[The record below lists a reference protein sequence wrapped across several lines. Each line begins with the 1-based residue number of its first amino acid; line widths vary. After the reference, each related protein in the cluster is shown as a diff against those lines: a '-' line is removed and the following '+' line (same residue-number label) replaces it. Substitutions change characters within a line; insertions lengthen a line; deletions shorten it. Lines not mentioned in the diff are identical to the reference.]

1 MEHIEFLKEVAQ
13 ELGQQNILN
22 SLNAIQERASQQNAN
37 LLIPLVG
44 EFSSGKTTLLNALT
58 DSKKLETATK
68 PTTATIYE
76 IHFGC
81 NKCEAN
87 VVLSDGQVAHFDDL
101 GELKNDQLSDA
112 QIVTVFDTSTK
123 VPSSTILVDTPGLS
137 SPVVK
142 HRQVLV
148 DFLPSADAILLV
160 VDINQQV
167 TRSLTDFIDMIKLSK
182 RPVYI
187 VLTKSDTKSVS
198 EIEAAKQY
206 IADNC
211 KLPVQQVVVV
221 SAANDNISELY
232 ALLETIQKS
241 KNEILAKVDGQRI
254 KDLAQILVN
263 RVDEMLTASSSDE
276 NLDMEIRRQ
285 QLDLDKIKRN
295 INKLIDSM
303 ASDICEDGTNIS
315 RRFEDSMYE
324 KLGALVAGG
333 SANVDNDALS
343 VINNTASLLLSEY
356 KNNIMG
362 ILKSKVQSAQGS
374 ESEIPVDSLMS
385 IDLSEIQISGLNY
398 NLDLNSMGHEYDG
411 MIKTGVIAVAAVA
424 TVAAAV
430 ATAGAAAAG
439 AAGTAGTAG
448 TAGAAG
454 TAGTAGTAGAAAA
467 GTVGTAGAAGTVAT
481 TVAASKAVDIVDTA
495 TDVGSIIYTRK
506 MMKRIAKTEEFAGKA
521 VDKYNKIEKADKK
534 GILSSMVGFA
544 TERLLS
550 KPQRVRAVRNY
561 VDGTLAPEFKS
572 QMENLS
578 QSVVNMVRGSLQND
592 ASEMIAQKTA
602 MLNELKEQSS
612 EHKAEFARRKETLKQ
627 YKEKLSTI

>member
-101 GELKNDQLSDA
+101 GKLKNDQLSDA

-123 VPSSTILVDTPGLS
+123 DPSSTILVDTPGLS

-221 SAANDNISELY
+221 SAVKDNMSELY

-263 RVDEMLTASSSDE
+263 RIDEMLTASSSDE

-324 KLGALVAGG
+324 KLGSLVAGG
-333 SANVDNDALS
+333 SANMDNDALS

-362 ILKSKVQSAQGS
+362 ILKSKVQSVQGS
-374 ESEIPVDSLMS
+374 ESEIPVESLMS

-411 MIKTGVIAVAAVA
+411 IIKTGVIAVAAVA

-430 ATAGAAAAG
+430 ATAGAAGAAAG

-448 TAGAAG
+448 AAAG
-454 TAGTAGTAGAAAA
+454 TA
-467 GTVGTAGAAGTVAT
+467 GTAGAAGTVAT
-481 TVAASKAVDIVDTA
+481 TVAASKAVDIIDTA

-521 VDKYNKIEKADKK
+521 VDKYNKIEKADEK

-544 TERLLS
+544 TEKLLS

-602 MLNELKEQSS
+602 MLNELKEQCS
-612 EHKAEFARRKETLKQ
+612 EHKAEYARRKETLKQ

>member
-221 SAANDNISELY
+221 SAAKDNMSELY

-276 NLDMEIRRQ
+276 NLDMEIRHQ

-295 INKLIDSM
+295 INRLIDSM
-303 ASDICEDGTNIS
+303 ASDISEDGSKIS

-333 SANVDNDALS
+333 SANMDNDALS

-374 ESEIPVDSLMS
+374 DSEIPVESLMS
-385 IDLSEIQISGLNY
+385 IDLSGIQISGLSY
-398 NLDLNSMGHEYDG
+398 DLDLNSMGHEYDG
-411 MIKTGVIAVAAVA
+411 MIKTGVIAVATVA

-430 ATAGAAAAG
+430 ATAGAAGAAAG
-439 AAGTAGTAG
+439 AAGTAA
-448 TAGAAG
+448 AAG
-454 TAGTAGTAGAAAA
+454 TA
-467 GTVGTAGAAGTVAT
+467 GTAGAAGTVAT

-521 VDKYNKIEKADKK
+521 VDKYNKIEKADEK

-578 QSVVNMVRGSLQND
+578 QSVVNMVRGGLQND

-602 MLNELKEQSS
+602 MLNELKEQCS

>member
-87 VVLSDGQVAHFDDL
+87 VVLADGQVAHFDDL

-187 VLTKSDTKSVS
+187 VLTKSDTKSLS

-206 IADNC
+206 IAENC

-221 SAANDNISELY
+221 SAAKENMSELY
-232 ALLETIQKS
+232 ALFETIQKS

-254 KDLAQILVN
+254 KDLAQILAK
-263 RVDEMLTASSSDE
+263 RIDEMLTASSSDE

-303 ASDICEDGTNIS
+303 ASDICEDGTKIS

-333 SANVDNDALS
+333 SANMDNDALS

-374 ESEIPVDSLMS
+374 DSEIPVESLMS

-411 MIKTGVIAVAAVA
+411 LIKTGVIAVAAVA

-430 ATAGAAAAG
+430 ATAGAAAG
-439 AAGTAGTAG
+439 AAGTAA
-448 TAGAAG
+448 AAG
-454 TAGTAGTAGAAAA
+454 TA
-467 GTVGTAGAAGTVAT
+467 GTAGAAGTVAT
-481 TVAASKAVDIVDTA
+481 TVAASKAVDIIDTA

-521 VDKYNKIEKADKK
+521 IDKYNKIEKADEK

-572 QMENLS
+572 QMESLS
-578 QSVVNMVRGSLQND
+578 QSVVNMVRGGLQND

-602 MLNELKEQSS
+602 MLNELKEQCSQ
-612 EHKAEFARRKETLKQ
+612 HKAEFVRRKETLKQ

>member
-221 SAANDNISELY
+221 SAAKDNMSELY

-241 KNEILAKVDGQRI
+241 KNEILSKVDGQRI
-254 KDLAQILVN
+254 KNLAQILVN

-295 INKLIDSM
+295 INRLIDSM
-303 ASDICEDGTNIS
+303 ASDISEDGSKIS

-324 KLGALVAGG
+324 KLGALVASG
-333 SANVDNDALS
+333 SANMDNDALS

-374 ESEIPVDSLMS
+374 DSEIPVESLMS
-385 IDLSEIQISGLNY
+385 IDLSGIQISGLNY

-411 MIKTGVIAVAAVA
+411 MIKTGVIAVAAIA

-430 ATAGAAAAG
+430 ATAGAAGAAAG
-439 AAGTAGTAG
+439 AAGTAA
-448 TAGAAG
+448 AAG
-454 TAGTAGTAGAAAA
+454 TA
-467 GTVGTAGAAGTVAT
+467 GTAGAAGTVAT

-495 TDVGSIIYTRK
+495 TDVGSIIYTSK

-521 VDKYNKIEKADKK
+521 VDKYNKIEKSDKK

-578 QSVVNMVRGSLQND
+578 QSVVNMVRGGLQND

-602 MLNELKEQSS
+602 MLNELKEQCS

>member
-187 VLTKSDTKSVS
+187 VLTKSDTKSLS

-221 SAANDNISELY
+221 SAAKENMSELY
-232 ALLETIQKS
+232 ALFETIQKS
-241 KNEILAKVDGQRI
+241 KNEILAKVDAQRI
-254 KDLAQILVN
+254 KDLAQILAK
-263 RVDEMLTASSSDE
+263 RIDELLTASSSDE

-324 KLGALVAGG
+324 KLGSLVAGG
-333 SANVDNDALS
+333 SANMDNDALS

-356 KNNIMG
+356 KNNIIG

-374 ESEIPVDSLMS
+374 ESEIPVESLMS

-411 MIKTGVIAVAAVA
+411 IIKTGVIAVAAVA

-430 ATAGAAAAG
+430 ATAGAAGAAAG

-448 TAGAAG
+448 AAGAAG
-454 TAGTAGTAGAAAA
+454 TAGAAS
-467 GTVGTAGAAGTVAT
+467 AAGTVAT

-578 QSVVNMVRGSLQND
+578 QSVVNMVRGGLQND

-602 MLNELKEQSS
+602 MLNELKEQCS

>member
-1 MEHIEFLKEVAQ
+1 MEHIDFLKEVAQ

-430 ATAGAAAAG
+430 ATAGAA
-439 AAGTAGTAG
+439 
-448 TAGAAG
+448 
-454 TAGTAGTAGAAAA
+454 GTAGAAAA

-534 GILSSMVGFA
+534 GILSSMVGFS

>member
-22 SLNAIQERASQQNAN
+22 SLNAIQERASQQNAS

-221 SAANDNISELY
+221 SAAKDNMSELY

-295 INKLIDSM
+295 INRLIDSM
-303 ASDICEDGTNIS
+303 ASDICEDGTKIS

-333 SANVDNDALS
+333 SANMDNDALS

-374 ESEIPVDSLMS
+374 DCEIPVESLMS
-385 IDLSEIQISGLNY
+385 IDLSGVQISGLSY
-398 NLDLNSMGHEYDG
+398 DLDLNSMGHEYDG
-411 MIKTGVIAVAAVA
+411 IIKTGVIAVADVAVA
-424 TVAAAV
+424 TVAAA
-430 ATAGAAAAG
+430 AGTAGTTG
-439 AAGTAGTAG
+439 AAGTAA
-448 TAGAAG
+448 AAG
-454 TAGTAGTAGAAAA
+454 TA
-467 GTVGTAGAAGTVAT
+467 GTAGAAGTVAT

-495 TDVGSIIYTRK
+495 TDVGSIIYARK

-521 VDKYNKIEKADKK
+521 VDKYNKIEKADEK

-578 QSVVNMVRGSLQND
+578 QSVVNMVRGGLQND

-602 MLNELKEQSS
+602 MLNELKEQCSQ
-612 EHKAEFARRKETLKQ
+612 HKAEFVRRKETLKQ

>member
-22 SLNAIQERASQQNAN
+22 GLNAIQKRASQQNAN

-221 SAANDNISELY
+221 SAAKDNISELY

-295 INKLIDSM
+295 INRLIDSM
-303 ASDICEDGTNIS
+303 ASDISEDGSKIS

-333 SANVDNDALS
+333 SANMDNDALS

-374 ESEIPVDSLMS
+374 DSEIPVESLMS
-385 IDLSEIQISGLNY
+385 IDLSGIQISGLNY
-398 NLDLNSMGHEYDG
+398 NLDLNSMGHEYDS

-430 ATAGAAAAG
+430 ATAGAAGAAAG
-439 AAGTAGTAG
+439 AAGTAG

-454 TAGTAGTAGAAAA
+454 TAAAA
-467 GTVGTAGAAGTVAT
+467 GTAGTAGAAGTVAT
-481 TVAASKAVDIVDTA
+481 TVAASKAVDIIDTA

-506 MMKRIAKTEEFAGKA
+506 MMKRIAKAEEFAGKA
-521 VDKYNKIEKADKK
+521 VDKYNKIEKADEK

-578 QSVVNMVRGSLQND
+578 QSVVNMVRGGLQND

-602 MLNELKEQSS
+602 MLNELKEQCS

>member
-87 VVLSDGQVAHFDDL
+87 VVLSDGQVTHFDDL

-148 DFLPSADAILLV
+148 DFLPSADAILLI

-221 SAANDNISELY
+221 SAAKDNMSELY

-276 NLDMEIRRQ
+276 NLDMEIRHQ

-295 INKLIDSM
+295 INRLIDSM
-303 ASDICEDGTNIS
+303 ASDICEDGTKIS

-333 SANVDNDALS
+333 SADMDNDALS
-343 VINNTASLLLSEY
+343 VINNTASLLLLEY

-374 ESEIPVDSLMS
+374 DSEIPVESLMS
-385 IDLSEIQISGLNY
+385 VDLSGIQISGLNY

-411 MIKTGVIAVAAVA
+411 IIKTGVIAVAAVAAVA

-430 ATAGAAAAG
+430 ATAGAAGAAAG

-448 TAGAAG
+448 A
-454 TAGTAGTAGAAAA
+454 AGAAAA
-467 GTVGTAGAAGTVAT
+467 GTAGTAGAAGTVAT

-602 MLNELKEQSS
+602 MLNELKEQCS

>member
-430 ATAGAAAAG
+430 ATAGAA
-439 AAGTAGTAG
+439 
-448 TAGAAG
+448 
-454 TAGTAGTAGAAAA
+454 GTAGAAAA

-534 GILSSMVGFA
+534 GILSSMVGFS

>member
-221 SAANDNISELY
+221 SAAKDNISELY

-295 INKLIDSM
+295 INRLIDSM
-303 ASDICEDGTNIS
+303 ASDISEDGSKIS

-333 SANVDNDALS
+333 SANMDNDALS

-374 ESEIPVDSLMS
+374 ESEIPVESLMS

-411 MIKTGVIAVAAVA
+411 IIKTGVIAVAAVA

-430 ATAGAAAAG
+430 ATAGATAGAAG

-448 TAGAAG
+448 AAAG
-454 TAGTAGTAGAAAA
+454 TA
-467 GTVGTAGAAGTVAT
+467 GTAGAAGTVAT
-481 TVAASKAVDIVDTA
+481 TVAASKAVDIIDTA

-521 VDKYNKIEKADKK
+521 VDKYNKIEKADEK

-578 QSVVNMVRGSLQND
+578 QSVVNMVRGGLQND

-602 MLNELKEQSS
+602 MLNELKEQCS

>member
-22 SLNAIQERASQQNAN
+22 GLNAIQKRASQQNAN

-198 EIEAAKQY
+198 EIETAKQY
-206 IADNC
+206 IANNC

-221 SAANDNISELY
+221 SAAKDNMSELY

-254 KDLAQILVN
+254 RDLAQILVN

-295 INKLIDSM
+295 INRLIDSM
-303 ASDICEDGTNIS
+303 ASDISEDGSKIS

-333 SANVDNDALS
+333 SANMDNDALS

-374 ESEIPVDSLMS
+374 DSEIPVESLMS
-385 IDLSEIQISGLNY
+385 VDLSGIQISGLNY

-430 ATAGAAAAG
+430 ATAGAAGAAAG

-448 TAGAAG
+448 AAAG
-454 TAGTAGTAGAAAA
+454 TA
-467 GTVGTAGAAGTVAT
+467 GTAGAAGTVAT
-481 TVAASKAVDIVDTA
+481 TVAASKAVDIIDTA

-506 MMKRIAKTEEFAGKA
+506 MMKRIAKAEEFAGKA
-521 VDKYNKIEKADKK
+521 VDKYNKIEKADEK

-578 QSVVNMVRGSLQND
+578 QSVVNMVRGGLQND

-602 MLNELKEQSS
+602 MLNELKEQCS

>member
-87 VVLSDGQVAHFDDL
+87 VVLSDGQVTHFDDL

-148 DFLPSADAILLV
+148 DFLPSADAILLI
-160 VDINQQV
+160 VDINQQA

-221 SAANDNISELY
+221 SAAKDNMSELY

-276 NLDMEIRRQ
+276 NLDMEIRHQ

-295 INKLIDSM
+295 INRLIDSM
-303 ASDICEDGTNIS
+303 ASDICEDGTKIS

-333 SANVDNDALS
+333 SADMDNDALS
-343 VINNTASLLLSEY
+343 VINNTASLLLLEY

-374 ESEIPVDSLMS
+374 DSEIPVESLMS
-385 IDLSEIQISGLNY
+385 VDLSGIQISGLNY

-411 MIKTGVIAVAAVA
+411 IIKTGVIAVA

-430 ATAGAAAAG
+430 ATAGAAGAAAG

-448 TAGAAG
+448 A
-454 TAGTAGTAGAAAA
+454 AGAAAA
-467 GTVGTAGAAGTVAT
+467 GTAGTAGAAGTVAT

-602 MLNELKEQSS
+602 MLNELKEQCS

>member
-254 KDLAQILVN
+254 KDFAQILVN

-324 KLGALVAGG
+324 KLGSLVAGG
-333 SANVDNDALS
+333 SANMDNDALS

-374 ESEIPVDSLMS
+374 ESEIPVESLMS

-430 ATAGAAAAG
+430 ATAGAA
-439 AAGTAGTAG
+439 
-448 TAGAAG
+448 
-454 TAGTAGTAGAAAA
+454 GTAGAAAA

-506 MMKRIAKTEEFAGKA
+506 MMKRIAKAEEFAGKA
-521 VDKYNKIEKADKK
+521 VDKYNKIEKADEK

>member
-44 EFSSGKTTLLNALT
+44 EFGSGKTTLLNALT

-430 ATAGAAAAG
+430 ATAGAA
-439 AAGTAGTAG
+439 
-448 TAGAAG
+448 
-454 TAGTAGTAGAAAA
+454 GTAGAAAA

-534 GILSSMVGFA
+534 GILSSMVGFS

>member
-13 ELGQQNILN
+13 ELDQQNILN

-221 SAANDNISELY
+221 SAAKDNISELY

-254 KDLAQILVN
+254 KDLARILVN

-295 INKLIDSM
+295 INRLIDSM
-303 ASDICEDGTNIS
+303 ASDISEDGSKIS

-333 SANVDNDALS
+333 SANMDNDALS

-374 ESEIPVDSLMS
+374 DSEIPVESLMS
-385 IDLSEIQISGLNY
+385 IDLSGIQISGLSY
-398 NLDLNSMGHEYDG
+398 DLDLNSMGHEYDG

-430 ATAGAAAAG
+430 ATAGAAAG
-439 AAGTAGTAG
+439 AAGTAA
-448 TAGAAG
+448 AAG
-454 TAGTAGTAGAAAA
+454 TA
-467 GTVGTAGAAGTVAT
+467 GTAGAAGTVAT

-521 VDKYNKIEKADKK
+521 VDKYNKIEKADEK

-578 QSVVNMVRGSLQND
+578 QSVVNMVRGGLQND

-602 MLNELKEQSS
+602 MLNELKEQCS

>member
-22 SLNAIQERASQQNAN
+22 GLNAIQKRVSQQNAN

-187 VLTKSDTKSVS
+187 VLTKSDTKSAS

-211 KLPVQQVVVV
+211 KLPVQEVVVV
-221 SAANDNISELY
+221 SAAKDNMSELY

-276 NLDMEIRRQ
+276 NLDMEIRRL

-295 INKLIDSM
+295 INRLIDSM
-303 ASDICEDGTNIS
+303 ASDICEDGTKIS

-333 SANVDNDALS
+333 SANMDNDALS

-374 ESEIPVDSLMS
+374 DSEIPVESLMS
-385 IDLSEIQISGLNY
+385 VDLSGIQISGLNY

-411 MIKTGVIAVAAVA
+411 IIKTGVIAVAAVA

-430 ATAGAAAAG
+430 ATAGAAGAAAG

-448 TAGAAG
+448 A
-454 TAGTAGTAGAAAA
+454 AGAAAA
-467 GTVGTAGAAGTVAT
+467 GTAGTAGAAGTVAT

-602 MLNELKEQSS
+602 MLNELKEQCS

>member
-221 SAANDNISELY
+221 SAAKDNISELY

-295 INKLIDSM
+295 INRLIDSM
-303 ASDICEDGTNIS
+303 ASDISEDGSKIS

-333 SANVDNDALS
+333 SANMDNDALS

-374 ESEIPVDSLMS
+374 ESEIPVESLMS

-411 MIKTGVIAVAAVA
+411 IIKTGVIAVAAVA

-430 ATAGAAAAG
+430 ATAGAAGAAAG

-448 TAGAAG
+448 AAAG
-454 TAGTAGTAGAAAA
+454 TA
-467 GTVGTAGAAGTVAT
+467 GTAGAAGTVAT
-481 TVAASKAVDIVDTA
+481 TVAASKAVDIIDTA

-521 VDKYNKIEKADKK
+521 VDKYNKIEKADEK

-578 QSVVNMVRGSLQND
+578 QSVVNMVRGGLQND

-602 MLNELKEQSS
+602 MLNELKEQCS

-627 YKEKLSTI
+627 YKEKISTI

>member
-22 SLNAIQERASQQNAN
+22 GLNAIQKRASQQNAN

-221 SAANDNISELY
+221 SAAKDNISELY

-295 INKLIDSM
+295 INRLIDSM
-303 ASDICEDGTNIS
+303 ASDISEDGSKIS

-333 SANVDNDALS
+333 SANMDNDALS

-374 ESEIPVDSLMS
+374 DSEIPVESLMS
-385 IDLSEIQISGLNY
+385 IDLSGIQISGLNY

-430 ATAGAAAAG
+430 ATAGAAGAAAG

-448 TAGAAG
+448 AAAG
-454 TAGTAGTAGAAAA
+454 TA
-467 GTVGTAGAAGTVAT
+467 GTAGAAGTVAT
-481 TVAASKAVDIVDTA
+481 TVAASKAVDIIDTA

-506 MMKRIAKTEEFAGKA
+506 MMKRIAKAEEFAGKA
-521 VDKYNKIEKADKK
+521 VDKYNKIEKADEK

-578 QSVVNMVRGSLQND
+578 QSVVNMVRGGLQND

-602 MLNELKEQSS
+602 MLNELKEQCS

>member
-206 IADNC
+206 IAENC

-295 INKLIDSM
+295 INRLIDSM
-303 ASDICEDGTNIS
+303 ASDISEDGSKIS

-333 SANVDNDALS
+333 SANMDNDALS

-374 ESEIPVDSLMS
+374 DREIPVESLMS
-385 IDLSEIQISGLNY
+385 IDLSGIQISGLSY
-398 NLDLNSMGHEYDG
+398 DLDLNSMGHEYDG

-430 ATAGAAAAG
+430 ATAGAAGAAGAAAG
-439 AAGTAGTAG
+439 AAGTAA
-448 TAGAAG
+448 AAG
-454 TAGTAGTAGAAAA
+454 TA
-467 GTVGTAGAAGTVAT
+467 GTAGAAGTVAT

-521 VDKYNKIEKADKK
+521 VDKYNKIEKADEK

-578 QSVVNMVRGSLQND
+578 QSVVNMVRGGLQND

-602 MLNELKEQSS
+602 MLNELKEQCSK
-612 EHKAEFARRKETLKQ
+612 HKAEFARRKETLKQ

>member
-87 VVLSDGQVAHFDDL
+87 VVLSDGQVTHFDDL

-148 DFLPSADAILLV
+148 DFLPSADAILLI

-221 SAANDNISELY
+221 SAAKDNMSELY

-276 NLDMEIRRQ
+276 NLDMEIRHQ

-295 INKLIDSM
+295 INRLIDSM
-303 ASDICEDGTNIS
+303 ASDICEDGTKIS

-333 SANVDNDALS
+333 SADMDNDALS
-343 VINNTASLLLSEY
+343 VINNTASLLLLEY

-362 ILKSKVQSAQGS
+362 ILKSKVQSAQGAD
-374 ESEIPVDSLMS
+374 SEIPVESLMS
-385 IDLSEIQISGLNY
+385 VDLSGIQISGLNY

-411 MIKTGVIAVAAVA
+411 IIKTGVIAVA

-430 ATAGAAAAG
+430 ATAGAAGAAAG

-448 TAGAAG
+448 A
-454 TAGTAGTAGAAAA
+454 AGAAAA
-467 GTVGTAGAAGTVAT
+467 GTAGTAGAAGTVAT

-602 MLNELKEQSS
+602 MLNELKEQCS

>member
-22 SLNAIQERASQQNAN
+22 SLNAIQERASQQNAS

-221 SAANDNISELY
+221 SAAKDNMSELY

-295 INKLIDSM
+295 INRLIDSM
-303 ASDICEDGTNIS
+303 ASDICEDGTKIS

-333 SANVDNDALS
+333 SANIDNDALS

-374 ESEIPVDSLMS
+374 DSEIPVESLMS

-430 ATAGAAAAG
+430 ATAGAAGAAAG

-454 TAGTAGTAGAAAA
+454 TAAAA
-467 GTVGTAGAAGTVAT
+467 GTAGTAGAAGTVAT
-481 TVAASKAVDIVDTA
+481 TVAASKAVDIIDTA

-521 VDKYNKIEKADKK
+521 VDKYNKIEKADEK

-544 TERLLS
+544 TEKLLS

-578 QSVVNMVRGSLQND
+578 QSVVNMVRGGLQND

-602 MLNELKEQSS
+602 MLNELKEQCSQ
-612 EHKAEFARRKETLKQ
+612 HKAEFARRKETLKQ

>member
-22 SLNAIQERASQQNAN
+22 SLNAIQERTSQQNAN

-101 GELKNDQLSDA
+101 GGLKNDQLSDA

-137 SPVVK
+137 SPVIK

-221 SAANDNISELY
+221 SAAKDNMSELY

-295 INKLIDSM
+295 INRLIDSM
-303 ASDICEDGTNIS
+303 ASDISEDGSNIS

-333 SANVDNDALS
+333 SANMDNDALS

-362 ILKSKVQSAQGS
+362 ILKSKVQSVQGS
-374 ESEIPVDSLMS
+374 DSEIPVESLMS
-385 IDLSEIQISGLNY
+385 IDLSGVQISGLNY

-424 TVAAAV
+424 AVATTV
-430 ATAGAAAAG
+430 ATAGAAGAAG
-439 AAGTAGTAG
+439 AAS
-448 TAGAAG
+448 
-454 TAGTAGTAGAAAA
+454 
-467 GTVGTAGAAGTVAT
+467 AAGTVAT

-561 VDGTLAPEFKS
+561 VDGTLVPEFKS

-578 QSVVNMVRGSLQND
+578 QSVVNMIRGGLQND

-602 MLNELKEQSS
+602 MLNELKEQCS

>member
-221 SAANDNISELY
+221 SAAKDNISELY

-295 INKLIDSM
+295 INRLIDSM
-303 ASDICEDGTNIS
+303 ASDISEDGSKIS

-333 SANVDNDALS
+333 SANMDNDALS

-374 ESEIPVDSLMS
+374 ESEIPVESLMS

-430 ATAGAAAAG
+430 ATAGAAGAAG
-439 AAGTAGTAG
+439 AAGTAGA
-448 TAGAAG
+448 AGAAG
-454 TAGTAGTAGAAAA
+454 TAGAAS
-467 GTVGTAGAAGTVAT
+467 AAGTVAT

-506 MMKRIAKTEEFAGKA
+506 MMKHIAKTEEFAGKA

-550 KPQRVRAVRNY
+550 KPQRVKAVRNY

-602 MLNELKEQSS
+602 MLNELKEQCS

>member
-22 SLNAIQERASQQNAN
+22 SLNAIQKRASQQNAN

-68 PTTATIYE
+68 PTTATIYK

-81 NKCEAN
+81 SKCEAN
-87 VVLSDGQVAHFDDL
+87 VVMSDEQVAHFDDL

-137 SPVVK
+137 SPIVK

-187 VLTKSDTKSVS
+187 VLTKSDTKSLS

-221 SAANDNISELY
+221 SAAKENMSELY
-232 ALLETIQKS
+232 ALFETIQKS

-254 KDLAQILVN
+254 KDLAQILAK
-263 RVDEMLTASSSDE
+263 RIDEMLTASSSDE

-324 KLGALVAGG
+324 KLGSLVAGG
-333 SANVDNDALS
+333 SANMDNDALS

-362 ILKSKVQSAQGS
+362 ILKSKVQSVQGS
-374 ESEIPVDSLMS
+374 ESEIPVESLMS

-411 MIKTGVIAVAAVA
+411 IIKTGVIAVAAVA

-430 ATAGAAAAG
+430 ATAGAAGAAAG

-448 TAGAAG
+448 AAAG
-454 TAGTAGTAGAAAA
+454 TA
-467 GTVGTAGAAGTVAT
+467 GTAGAAGTVAT
-481 TVAASKAVDIVDTA
+481 TVAASKAVDIIDTA

-521 VDKYNKIEKADKK
+521 VDKYNKIEKADEK

-544 TERLLS
+544 TEKLLS

-602 MLNELKEQSS
+602 MLNELKEQCS
-612 EHKAEFARRKETLKQ
+612 EHKAEYARRKETLKQ

>member
-430 ATAGAAAAG
+430 ATAGAA
-439 AAGTAGTAG
+439 
-448 TAGAAG
+448 
-454 TAGTAGTAGAAAA
+454 GTAGAAAA

-534 GILSSMVGFA
+534 GILSSMVGFS

-627 YKEKLSTI
+627 YKEKFSTI

>member
-76 IHFGC
+76 IHFEC

-101 GELKNDQLSDA
+101 GGLKNDQLSDA

-137 SPVVK
+137 SPVIK

-221 SAANDNISELY
+221 SAAKDNMSELY

-295 INKLIDSM
+295 INRLIDSM
-303 ASDICEDGTNIS
+303 ASDISEDGSKIS

-333 SANVDNDALS
+333 SANMDNDALS

-374 ESEIPVDSLMS
+374 DSEIPVESLMS
-385 IDLSEIQISGLNY
+385 IDLSGVQISGLNY
-398 NLDLNSMGHEYDG
+398 NLDLNSMGHEYNG

-424 TVAAAV
+424 AVAATV
-430 ATAGAAAAG
+430 ATAGAAGAAG

-448 TAGAAG
+448 AAGAAG
-454 TAGTAGTAGAAAA
+454 TAGAAS
-467 GTVGTAGAAGTVAT
+467 AAGTVAT

-521 VDKYNKIEKADKK
+521 VDKYNKIENADKK

-578 QSVVNMVRGSLQND
+578 QSVVNMVRDSLQND

-602 MLNELKEQSS
+602 MLNELKEQCSQ
-612 EHKAEFARRKETLKQ
+612 HKAEFVRRKETLKQ

>member
-1 MEHIEFLKEVAQ
+1 MEHIDFLKEVAQ

-22 SLNAIQERASQQNAN
+22 SLNAIQERTSQQNAN

-101 GELKNDQLSDA
+101 GGLKNDQLSDA

-137 SPVVK
+137 SPVIK

-221 SAANDNISELY
+221 SAAKDNMSELY

-295 INKLIDSM
+295 INRLIDSM
-303 ASDICEDGTNIS
+303 ASDISEDGSNIS

-333 SANVDNDALS
+333 SANMDNDALS

-362 ILKSKVQSAQGS
+362 ILKSKVQSVQGS
-374 ESEIPVDSLMS
+374 DSEIPVESLMS
-385 IDLSEIQISGLNY
+385 IDLSGVQISGLNY

-424 TVAAAV
+424 AVATTV
-430 ATAGAAAAG
+430 ATAGAAGAAG
-439 AAGTAGTAG
+439 AAS
-448 TAGAAG
+448 
-454 TAGTAGTAGAAAA
+454 
-467 GTVGTAGAAGTVAT
+467 AAGTVAT

-561 VDGTLAPEFKS
+561 VDGTLVPEFKS

-578 QSVVNMVRGSLQND
+578 QSVVNMIRGGLQND

-602 MLNELKEQSS
+602 MLNELKEQCS

>member
-22 SLNAIQERASQQNAN
+22 GLNAIQKRASQQNAN

-198 EIEAAKQY
+198 EIETAKQY
-206 IADNC
+206 IANNC

-221 SAANDNISELY
+221 SAAKDNMSELY
-232 ALLETIQKS
+232 ALLETIQNS

-254 KDLAQILVN
+254 RDLVQILVN

-295 INKLIDSM
+295 INRLIDSM
-303 ASDICEDGTNIS
+303 ASDISEDGSKIS

-324 KLGALVAGG
+324 KLGALVASG
-333 SANVDNDALS
+333 SANMDNDALS

-374 ESEIPVDSLMS
+374 DSEIPVESLMS

-430 ATAGAAAAG
+430 ATAGAAGAAAG

-448 TAGAAG
+448 AAAG
-454 TAGTAGTAGAAAA
+454 TA
-467 GTVGTAGAAGTVAT
+467 GTAGAAGTVAT
-481 TVAASKAVDIVDTA
+481 TVAASKAVDIIDTA

-506 MMKRIAKTEEFAGKA
+506 MMKRIAKAEEFAGKA
-521 VDKYNKIEKADKK
+521 VDKYNKIEKADEK

-578 QSVVNMVRGSLQND
+578 QSVVNMVRGGLQND

-602 MLNELKEQSS
+602 MLNELKEQCS

>member
-22 SLNAIQERASQQNAN
+22 GLNAIQKRVSQQNAN

-187 VLTKSDTKSVS
+187 VLTKSDTKSAS

-221 SAANDNISELY
+221 SAAKDNMSELY

-276 NLDMEIRRQ
+276 NLDIEIRRQ

-295 INKLIDSM
+295 INRLIDSM
-303 ASDICEDGTNIS
+303 ASDISEDGSKIS

-333 SANVDNDALS
+333 SANMDNDALS

-374 ESEIPVDSLMS
+374 DSEIPVESLMS
-385 IDLSEIQISGLNY
+385 IDLSGVQISGLSY
-398 NLDLNSMGHEYDG
+398 DLDLNSMGHEYDG

-424 TVAAAV
+424 AVAATV
-430 ATAGAAAAG
+430 ATAGAASAATAAGAEGAAGAAG
-439 AAGTAGTAG
+439 AAGTAG
-448 TAGAAG
+448 AAS
-454 TAGTAGTAGAAAA
+454 
-467 GTVGTAGAAGTVAT
+467 AAGTVAT

-578 QSVVNMVRGSLQND
+578 QSVVNMVRGGLQND

-602 MLNELKEQSS
+602 MLNELKEQCS

-627 YKEKLSTI
+627 YKEKLSTIQ

>member
-101 GELKNDQLSDA
+101 GGLKNDQLSDA

-137 SPVVK
+137 SPVIK

-221 SAANDNISELY
+221 SAAKDNMSELY

-295 INKLIDSM
+295 INRLIDSM
-303 ASDICEDGTNIS
+303 ASDISEDGSKIS

-333 SANVDNDALS
+333 SANMDNDALS

-374 ESEIPVDSLMS
+374 DSEIPVESLMS
-385 IDLSEIQISGLNY
+385 IDLSGVQISGLNY

-424 TVAAAV
+424 AVAATV
-430 ATAGAAAAG
+430 ATAGAAGAAG

-448 TAGAAG
+448 AAGAAG
-454 TAGTAGTAGAAAA
+454 TAGTAS
-467 GTVGTAGAAGTVAT
+467 AAGTVAT

-521 VDKYNKIEKADKK
+521 VDKYNKIENADKK

-578 QSVVNMVRGSLQND
+578 QSVVNMVRDSLQND

-602 MLNELKEQSS
+602 MLNELKEQCSQ
-612 EHKAEFARRKETLKQ
+612 HKAEFVRRKETLKQ

>member
-22 SLNAIQERASQQNAN
+22 GLNAIQKRVSQQNAN

-187 VLTKSDTKSVS
+187 VLTKSDTKSASV
-198 EIEAAKQY
+198 IEAAKQY

-221 SAANDNISELY
+221 SAAKDNMSELY

-295 INKLIDSM
+295 INRLIDSM
-303 ASDICEDGTNIS
+303 ASDISKDGSKIS

-333 SANVDNDALS
+333 SANMDNDALS

-374 ESEIPVDSLMS
+374 DSEIPVESLMS
-385 IDLSEIQISGLNY
+385 IDLSGVQISGLSY
-398 NLDLNSMGHEYDG
+398 DLDLNSMGHEYDG

-424 TVAAAV
+424 AVAATV
-430 ATAGAAAAG
+430 ATAGAASAATAAGAEG
-439 AAGTAGTAG
+439 AAGTAGAASAAG
-448 TAGAAG
+448 TAGAASA
-454 TAGTAGTAGAAAA
+454 AGTA
-467 GTVGTAGAAGTVAT
+467 AT

-495 TDVGSIIYTRK
+495 TDVGSIIYTSK

-627 YKEKLSTI
+627 YKERLSTI

>member
-187 VLTKSDTKSVS
+187 VLTKSDTKSLS

-221 SAANDNISELY
+221 SAAKENMSELY
-232 ALLETIQKS
+232 ALFETIQKS
-241 KNEILAKVDGQRI
+241 KNEILAKVDAQRI
-254 KDLAQILVN
+254 KDLAQILAK
-263 RVDEMLTASSSDE
+263 RIDELLTASSSDE

-324 KLGALVAGG
+324 KLGSLVAGG
-333 SANVDNDALS
+333 SANMDNDALS

-374 ESEIPVDSLMS
+374 ESEIPVESLMS

-411 MIKTGVIAVAAVA
+411 IIKTGVIAVAAVAAVA

-430 ATAGAAAAG
+430 ATAGAAGAAAG
-439 AAGTAGTAG
+439 AAGTAGA
-448 TAGAAG
+448 AGAAS
-454 TAGTAGTAGAAAA
+454 
-467 GTVGTAGAAGTVAT
+467 AAGTVAT

-578 QSVVNMVRGSLQND
+578 QSVVNMVRGGLQND

-602 MLNELKEQSS
+602 MLNELKEQCS

>member
-87 VVLSDGQVAHFDDL
+87 VVLADGQVAHFDDL

-187 VLTKSDTKSVS
+187 VLTKSDTKSLS

-206 IADNC
+206 IAENC

-221 SAANDNISELY
+221 SAAKENMSELY
-232 ALLETIQKS
+232 ALFETIQKS

-254 KDLAQILVN
+254 KDLAQILAK
-263 RVDEMLTASSSDE
+263 RIDEMLTASSSDE

-303 ASDICEDGTNIS
+303 ASDICEDGTKIS

-333 SANVDNDALS
+333 SANMDNDALS

-374 ESEIPVDSLMS
+374 DSEIPVESLMS

-411 MIKTGVIAVAAVA
+411 LIKTGVIAVAAVA

-430 ATAGAAAAG
+430 ATAGAAGAAAG
-439 AAGTAGTAG
+439 AAGTAG

-454 TAGTAGTAGAAAA
+454 TAAAA
-467 GTVGTAGAAGTVAT
+467 GTAGTAGAAGTVAT
-481 TVAASKAVDIVDTA
+481 TVAASKAVDIIDTA

-521 VDKYNKIEKADKK
+521 IDKYNKIEKADEK

-572 QMENLS
+572 QMESLS
-578 QSVVNMVRGSLQND
+578 QSVVNMVRGGLQND

-602 MLNELKEQSS
+602 MLNELKEQCSQ
-612 EHKAEFARRKETLKQ
+612 HKAEFVRRKETLKQ

>member
-1 MEHIEFLKEVAQ
+1 MEELFYNIKMEHIEFLKEVAQ

-221 SAANDNISELY
+221 SAAKDNISELY

-295 INKLIDSM
+295 INRLIDSM
-303 ASDICEDGTNIS
+303 ASDISEDGSKIS

-333 SANVDNDALS
+333 SANMDNDALS

-362 ILKSKVQSAQGS
+362 ILKSKVQSVQGS
-374 ESEIPVDSLMS
+374 ESEIPVESLMS

-411 MIKTGVIAVAAVA
+411 IIKTGVIAVAAVA

-430 ATAGAAAAG
+430 ATAGAAGAAAG
-439 AAGTAGTAG
+439 AAGTAGA
-448 TAGAAG
+448 AAG
-454 TAGTAGTAGAAAA
+454 TA
-467 GTVGTAGAAGTVAT
+467 GTAGAAGTVAT
-481 TVAASKAVDIVDTA
+481 TVAAYKAVDIIDTA

-521 VDKYNKIEKADKK
+521 IAKYNKIEKADEK

-578 QSVVNMVRGSLQND
+578 QSVVNMIRGGLQND

-602 MLNELKEQSS
+602 MLNELKEQCS

>member
-22 SLNAIQERASQQNAN
+22 GLNAIQKRASQQNAN

-137 SPVVK
+137 SPVIK

-221 SAANDNISELY
+221 SAAKDNMSELY

-295 INKLIDSM
+295 INRLIDSM
-303 ASDICEDGTNIS
+303 ASDICEDGTKIS

-324 KLGALVAGG
+324 KLGALVASG
-333 SANVDNDALS
+333 SANMDNDALS

-374 ESEIPVDSLMS
+374 DSEIPVESLMS

-430 ATAGAAAAG
+430 ATAGAAGAAAG

-448 TAGAAG
+448 AAAG
-454 TAGTAGTAGAAAA
+454 TA
-467 GTVGTAGAAGTVAT
+467 GTAGAAGTVAT
-481 TVAASKAVDIVDTA
+481 TVAASKAVDIIDTA

-506 MMKRIAKTEEFAGKA
+506 MMKRIAKAEEFAGKA
-521 VDKYNKIEKADKK
+521 VDKYNKIEKADEK

-578 QSVVNMVRGSLQND
+578 QSVVNMVRGGLQND

-602 MLNELKEQSS
+602 MLNELKEQCS

>member
-221 SAANDNISELY
+221 SAAKDNMSELY

-295 INKLIDSM
+295 INRLIDSM
-303 ASDICEDGTNIS
+303 ASDISEDGSKIS

-333 SANVDNDALS
+333 SANMDNDALS

-374 ESEIPVDSLMS
+374 DSEIPVESLMS
-385 IDLSEIQISGLNY
+385 IDLSGIQISGLSY
-398 NLDLNSMGHEYDG
+398 DLDLNSMGHEYDG

-430 ATAGAAAAG
+430 ATAG
-439 AAGTAGTAG
+439 TAG

-454 TAGTAGTAGAAAA
+454 TAAAA
-467 GTVGTAGAAGTVAT
+467 GTAGTAGAAGTVAT

-521 VDKYNKIEKADKK
+521 VDKYNKIEKADEK

-578 QSVVNMVRGSLQND
+578 QSVVNMVRGGLQND

-602 MLNELKEQSS
+602 MLNELKEQCS

>member
-87 VVLSDGQVAHFDDL
+87 VVLSDGQVTHFDDL

-148 DFLPSADAILLV
+148 DFLPSADAILLI

-221 SAANDNISELY
+221 SAAKDNMSELY

-276 NLDMEIRRQ
+276 NLDMEIRHQ

-295 INKLIDSM
+295 INRLIDSM
-303 ASDICEDGTNIS
+303 ASDISEDGSNIS

-333 SANVDNDALS
+333 SANMDNDALS
-343 VINNTASLLLSEY
+343 VINNTASLLLLEY

-374 ESEIPVDSLMS
+374 DSEIPVESLMS
-385 IDLSEIQISGLNY
+385 VDLSGIQISGLNY

-411 MIKTGVIAVAAVA
+411 IIKTGVIAVAAVA

-430 ATAGAAAAG
+430 ATAGAAGAAAG

-448 TAGAAG
+448 A
-454 TAGTAGTAGAAAA
+454 AGAAAA
-467 GTVGTAGAAGTVAT
+467 GTAGTAGAAGTVAT

-602 MLNELKEQSS
+602 MLNELKEQCS